1 MLPLLSL
8 PIDAPKR
15 EREEDQPADLIT
27 NVRREEMERNRE
39 PPRDCI
45 VIKFTPKH
53 ASPGDDPVTYLF
65 LREEMA
71 RAHLSMMIH
80 DSNFSREKY
89 LEDKTKFDEMAKEN
103 HVYYLLTQMHETY
116 PGDKLRQVR
125 YLLQEL
131 DGDKFEL
138 DVLNDLL
145 KKIVDDKDE
154 KFQDVFWKQVDHYQG
169 NLPTYWFLY
178 NVRQLPEENVHR
190 AWKFIVGRV
199 SFFTYE
205 VRLDILRPLGLS
217 PPEEKREDGEEKGL
231 SDSSESES
239 ESEEP

>member
-15 EREEDQPADLIT
+15 KFGDEADLIT
-27 NVRREEMERNRE
+27 NVRLEEMERNSE

-65 LREEMA
+65 LREKMA

-80 DSNFSREKY
+80 DSTLSPGKY

-138 DVLNDLL
+138 DVLNALL
-145 KKIVDDKDE
+145 KKIIDDKDE
-154 KFQDVFWKQVDHYQG
+154 KFQKVFWKLVDHYQEK
-169 NLPTYWFLY
+169 LPMYWYLD
-178 NVRQLPEENVHR
+178 NVRQLPEEKVHQ
-190 AWKFIVGRV
+190 AWKFIVGPR
-199 SFFTYE
+199 SFFTDE
-205 VRLDILRPLGLS
+205 VRLDILPPLGLS
-217 PPEEKREDGEEKGL
+217 PPEEKRKDGEPSL

-239 ESEEP
+239 ERESESES